1 MLAKTYHDQP
11 PLPNSA
17 AKAKQY
23 DSPQENSQ
31 FVWFVKFSARETQL
45 HYPLGEETTRFAT
58 VRTHRS
64 APLAWAW
71 RSSHINPLSR
81 LV

>member
-45 HYPLGEETTRFAT
+45 HYPLG
-58 VRTHRS
+58 
-64 APLAWAW
+64 APIGAFGLGVAFFTY
-71 RSSHINPLSR
+71 
-81 LV
+81 